1 MVRTCFYFDVLGFEL
16 EHLAVALDPATS
28 NLFTPTLKEEGKHT
42 SDTPGQYPYDRQ
54 HKRPVPLDKKN
65 RAADT
70 PHGRSVSLISRDIR
84 TC

>member
-54 HKRPVPLDKKN
+54 HKRSVALDKIGL
-65 RAADT
+65 RT
-70 PHGRSVSLISRDIR
+70 PYPGTLEWTLND
-84 TC
+84 